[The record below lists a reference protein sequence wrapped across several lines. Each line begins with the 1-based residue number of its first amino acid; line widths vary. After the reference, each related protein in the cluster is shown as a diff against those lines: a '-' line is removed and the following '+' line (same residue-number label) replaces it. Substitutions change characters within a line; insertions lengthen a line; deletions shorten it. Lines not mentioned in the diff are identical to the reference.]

1 MVVRTGLQNIP
12 ILRSLPDIPNM
23 YASNP
28 NFSFIVD
35 LIVLCVMFGTI
46 LAPLGQRVLG
56 SKKSGK
62 QFGAVLGIIFGA
74 SAAFALN
81 AAGVGLFKY
90 WLTILFLGI
99 VLSVIFY
106 KILMALHVS
115 KGLAGFICLALAWL
129 LLDLAFIEGGLG
141 SDRVQTGFG
150 AASVLFVILAAIAMI
165 FWFLI
170 KGFGGGGG
178 IGGSPGAQG
187 PLGGW
192 WDDMKGG
199 WKKGGLWGLAKGIL
213 KGPRRIITGRG
224 ISEDEERLRHEE
236 GRGALGR
243 ISEDEAR
250 LRHEEGRG
258 EAGKKAGEAE
268 TAIKDGIDASESGQ
282 KKAGRTIIDITNA
295 INAINALLAKPYLTA
310 DDLKKFKALLVASI
324 FAALQNLR
332 NDLARIG
339 KAVASKNELLKRI
352 QETIKNHNTLMTKF
366 GQMNIEEELNIIR
379 QRINSI
385 QNPAQKSAF
394 GNEFNRIIQ
403 ELNIIKTALQNLSG
417 INGQLQQYQRLLENK
432 NIEILYAQISS
443 RLTRISQY
451 MTAVNNYIDALITR
465 PPQSVTTPSGETI
478 MVVASPEQ
486 LRKILNASKQF
497 LEKADI
503 EFASTEQTWK
513 SISDSLKAEH
523 ITIKQIQKTIA
534 DWGDIVIGMQIENK
548 IANAVQSISALGA
561 AITQQIA
568 AEQAVPAP
576 TPPPAPGAAPGT
588 PPAVPPEI
596 NAAATMVKT
605 TKDNV
610 TSEIRSLFDLV
621 SGKKGKFAVKQ
632 IEGYLMAL
640 QDKTRGTDPD
650 MGALR
655 TALQTIQ
662 NEIKKIEAKEIP
674 ESAPLKLAL
683 QKMEKGI
690 ITFIGEAPEI
700 SKEIQ
705 AIYPLIDAVSKAK
718 TKEDI
723 AAAIKPTTRKL
734 NELSRDAF
742 DWVAQ
747 IDFTTTRPKP
757 QLKRI

>member
-1 MVVRTGLQNIP
+1 
-12 ILRSLPDIPNM
+12 M

-35 LIVLCVMFGTI
+35 IIVLCVMFGTI

-178 IGGSPGAQG
+178 GGLGGGPGAQG

-192 WDDMKGG
+192 WDDIKGG
-199 WKKGGLWGLAKGIL
+199 WKKGGLKGLAKGVL
-213 KGPRRIITGRG
+213 NGPRRVITGRG
-224 ISEDEERLRHEE
+224 ISVDEE
-236 GRGALGR
+236 
-243 ISEDEAR
+243 R

-258 EAGKKAGEAE
+258 EAGKKAGDAE
-268 TAIKDGIDASESGQ
+268 TSIKDGIDA
-282 KKAGRTIIDITNA
+282 AGTGSTEADRAIAAVTNA
-295 INAINALLAKPYLTA
+295 INAINELLAKQYVTV
-310 DDLKKFKALLVASI
+310 DDIKRFKALLVAGVFTSLQKNISSI
-324 FAALQNLR
+324 KR
-332 NDLARIG
+332 TSM
-339 KAVASKNELLKRI
+339 AVAKKNELLKSI
-352 QETIKNHNTLMTKF
+352 QELIAKHNTLVTNVGADMAAAE
-366 GQMNIEEELNIIR
+366 NELQNTIKPKIINNVKTVAKK
-379 QRINSI
+379 Q
-385 QNPAQKSAF
+385 AF
-394 GNEFNRIIQ
+394 ENEFASITQ
-403 ELNIIKTALQNLSG
+403 GLNAIKVSLTNLTG
-417 INGQLQQYQRLLENK
+417 IYDKLEKCRQSLENK
-432 NIEILYAQISS
+432 NLAIMYAQINA
-443 RLTRISQY
+443 RVTKIEQY
-451 MTAVNNYIDALITR
+451 MTAVIGLIDRLITQ
-465 PPQSVTTPSGETI
+465 PPQPVTTPEGQTI
-478 MVVASPEQ
+478 MVVSSPQ
-486 LRKILNASKQF
+486 KLRTIFNASKQF
-497 LEKADI
+497 FDRADI
-503 EFASTEQTWK
+503 EFGA
-513 SISDSLKAEH
+513 LKNSWET
-523 ITIKQIQKTIA
+523 IRDDLETDKIKNNLIQQTIKSW
-534 DWGDIVIGMQIENK
+534 DDIVIGMQIKDEVAKLVERVNT
-548 IANAVQSISALGA
+548 LDA

-650 MGALR
+650 MIALR

-705 AIYPLIDAVSKAK
+705 AIYPLIDTVSKAK

-723 AAAIKPTTRKL
+723 AAATKPTTRKL
-734 NELSRDAF
+734 TELSRDAF

-757 QLKRI
+757 QLRKI